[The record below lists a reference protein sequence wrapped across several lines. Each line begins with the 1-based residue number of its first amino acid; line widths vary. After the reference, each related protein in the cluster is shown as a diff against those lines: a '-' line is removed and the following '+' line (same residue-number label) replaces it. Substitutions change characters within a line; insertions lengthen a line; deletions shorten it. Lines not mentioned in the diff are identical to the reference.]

1 MLPDIADIIHVLPNH
16 SACKFLPDPICT
28 EHSLLS
34 LQDRERNKLLR
45 CIHCSHSAGGD
56 VRRTRRIGTEMFVF
70 NQESALCLRLATN
83 LSNHKV
89 HSVLVISYPGSKKDQ
104 QTRGHQV
111 DQPCHLN
118 IGRCFLDRM
127 PHITFYTQHAL
138 YASITEELG
147 EPLGQSCA
155 HRQTLLQRELKLAS
169 LSSRRLSGYSIV
181 RATSTIGSAS
191 G

>member
-1 MLPDIADIIHVLPNH
+1 MQVSPRSHLHGTFALIAPGQGKKQVAPMHP
-16 SACKFLPDPICT
+16 
-28 EHSLLS
+28 
-34 LQDRERNKLLR
+34 LQPFSRR
-45 CIHCSHSAGGD
+45 G
-56 VRRTRRIGTEMFVF
+56 RTRRIGTEMFVF

-127 PHITFYTQHAL
+127 PHIAFYTQHAL
-138 YASITEELG
+138 YTSITEELG